1 MRLTIT
7 HGVGRMGVF
16 SVRAIELGEYFH
28 FATRKQAL
36 MAMIKVEKCKT
47 RQEIRERLI
56 KLCGGDYY
64 SPAEESRGIHSSSSS
79 QSISSHSG

>member
-1 MRLTIT
+1 MARLTIT
-7 HGVGRMGVF
+7 YGVGRLGVF
-16 SVRAIELGEYFH
+16 SIRAIDLGEYFH

-36 MAMIKVEKCKT
+36 MATIKVEKCKT
-47 RQEIRERLI
+47 LQETREKLI

-64 SPAEESRGIHSSSSS
+64 SPAEERGIHSSSSS